1 MSVCNFRKGFG
12 HACAL
17 WCALF
22 ANLVLCGG
30 SLQAQTPWEQFKA
43 FLTNPPPIEE
53 IVFERKL
60 LIALPAIPGA
70 TNMVPTGTFF
80 QLRLQ
85 TNAYFLRQMQVMGE
99 APKNHHAGNMLEGE
113 WNDAFWKLQD
123 NQLNL
128 WNSKNDAR
136 LKIEVE
142 RNKISSPIL
151 SLGLDERINQ
161 STIVWHSDT
170 FTAQGIGG
178 ARFEGRIESKTTS
191 GLPTRVVTW
200 AVQEPSSLHGVEY
213 EYLASFHP
221 WFPVAIKPFFESRSG
236 MPFVGKGTGR
246 VQEFY
251 VRSFKTGSSMS
262 QDNFLPNQFTNS
274 SNLTIVHTK
283 GGIEVFDRQGKL
295 LPIGPPPTPS
305 KTPLSASV
313 SPINAPLPA
322 SQLPNRT
329 PAPPSSPPPS
339 RALLIIALIF
349 LAVPLLMLFFFTIRA
364 KRQDG
369 R

>member
-1 MSVCNFRKGFG
+1 MSAFSIRKSFG
-12 HACAL
+12 HAFAL
-17 WCALF
+17 GGAL
-22 ANLVLCGG
+22 LVWAVLSVG
-30 SLQAQTPWEQFKA
+30 SLQAQSPLDQFKA

-60 LIALPAIPGA
+60 LLALPAIPGA

-85 TNAYFLRQMQVMGE
+85 TNAYFLRQMQIMGE
-99 APKNHHAGNMLEGE
+99 APTNHHAGNMLEGE
-113 WNDAFWKLQD
+113 WNDAFWILQN

-128 WNSKNDAR
+128 WHSKNDAR

-142 RNKISSPIL
+142 RNKISNAIL

-161 STIVWHSDT
+161 STIVWHGDT

-200 AVQEPSSLHGVEY
+200 AVHEPSSLNGVEY

-251 VRSFKTGSSMS
+251 IRSFKTGSSMS
-262 QDNFLPNQFTNS
+262 QDNFLSTLFTNA
-274 SNLTIVHTK
+274 NTLTIIHTK
-283 GGIEVFDRQGKL
+283 AGIEVFSSRGKL
-295 LPIGPPPTPS
+295 PLVSSSPKLPSNNILTPPSASPASALVPSTPLSTASLSSPTPS
-305 KTPLSASV
+305 T
-313 SPINAPLPA
+313 
-322 SQLPNRT
+322 Q
-329 PAPPSSPPPS
+329 PPSSKWLVV
-339 RALLIIALIF
+339 ALLFLATPPLIIIF
-349 LAVPLLMLFFFTIRA
+349 LKIKAN
-364 KRQDG
+364 
-369 R
+369 